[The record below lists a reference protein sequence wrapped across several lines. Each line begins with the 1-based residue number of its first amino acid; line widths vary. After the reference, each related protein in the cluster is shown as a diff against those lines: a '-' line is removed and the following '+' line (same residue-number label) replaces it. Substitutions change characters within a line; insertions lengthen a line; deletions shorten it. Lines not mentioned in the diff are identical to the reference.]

1 MINCEF
7 KNWLMLEAER
17 MPLDQVEDSCK
28 TTCPDATVIWL
39 IKLEENWEQYK
50 NLLPEE
56 VEKIKHFVKE
66 YDGGQYIE
74 VLKAVKKI
82 ILNLSLKYTKK

>member
-50 NLLPEE
+50 NLLPEASAA
-56 VEKIKHFVKE
+56 
-66 YDGGQYIE
+66 
-74 VLKAVKKI
+74 LASI
-82 ILNLSLKYTKK
+82 ILSKESENVLQSRSLRYYLIS